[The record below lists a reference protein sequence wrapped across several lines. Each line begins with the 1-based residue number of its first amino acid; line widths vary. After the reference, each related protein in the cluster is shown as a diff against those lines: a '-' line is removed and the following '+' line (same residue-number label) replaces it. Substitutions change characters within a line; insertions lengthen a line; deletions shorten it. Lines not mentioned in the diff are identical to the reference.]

1 MIETRIRIGGMSC
14 GKCLASATRAL
25 EAIDGVQSAT
35 VSLER
40 AEATVMHD
48 AQRVSRQRLVEAIEA
63 AGFDAD

>member
-14 GKCLASATRAL
+14 GQCVTSATRAL
-25 EAIDGVQSAT
+25 EAIEGVQSAT

-40 AEATVMHD
+40 GEAIVMHD
-48 AQRVSRQRLVEAIEA
+48 PQRVSRERLVEAVEA